1 MSRNR
6 KTTFTGK
13 AKGQIM
19 VILESD
25 RFISVN
31 LFLVCVSSAAVDV
44 EANIPTRG
52 LVTLDKT
59 G

>member
-1 MSRNR
+1 
-6 KTTFTGK
+6 
-13 AKGQIM
+13 M

-25 RFISVN
+25 RLISVN

-44 EANIPTRG
+44 EANNPTRG